1 MTLLKSRT
9 LSVSINSKPKTVY
22 ECVLNLENLPRW
34 AKMFCHSIKLLNGE
48 WIAEVLQEQAKVRI
62 TKRNDFG
69 ILDHYVRLLSSP
81 TVDEVFVPMRVVQN
95 GDGSEVIFT
104 VFQLAGMAEERYA
117 EDIRMVE
124 QDLKNL
130 KSILEEGISDS
141 NDND

>member
-1 MTLLKSRT
+1 
-9 LSVSINSKPKTVY
+9 
-22 ECVLNLENLPRW
+22 
-34 AKMFCHSIKLLNGE
+34 MFCRSIKLLNGE
-48 WIAEVLQEQAKVRI
+48 SIAEILQEQSKVRI

-69 ILDHYVRLLSSP
+69 ILDHYVKLLSSP
-81 TVDEVFVPMRVVQN
+81 NADEVFVPMRVVQN

-130 KSILEEGISDS
+130 KSIVEESIANN
-141 NDND
+141 NDDG